1 MIELRT
7 FTYIDILQP
16 QVAAF
21 IATVCQGY
29 LPLENQAS
37 LFIEVAPGI
46 AINKIT
52 DIAMKSANI
61 YPGMQIV
68 ERSYGVLEIHAF
80 DQGEIRA
87 AGEAVLNYIQGTEV
101 SRLKPKILSSEI
113 ITGINGYQA
122 MIINRMRHGQ
132 FLLEGETL
140 YVLEVHPAGYTAIAA
155 NEAEKAA
162 EVNLLEMTTFG
173 AFGRLYLG
181 GKESEI
187 HEAVKAIKSALDSIQ
202 GRDNP

>member
-1 MIELRT
+1 MIEIRT

-21 IATVCQGY
+21 IATICQGY
-29 LPLENQAS
+29 LPLEEQAS

-52 DIAMKSANI
+52 DRAMKSANV

-68 ERSYGVLEIHAF
+68 ERSYGLLEIHSF

-87 AGEAVLNYIQGTEV
+87 AGDAVLDYTQATEL

-113 ITGINGYQA
+113 INY
-122 MIINRMRHGQ
+122 R
-132 FLLEGETL
+132 
-140 YVLEVHPAGYTAIAA
+140 
-155 NEAEKAA
+155 
-162 EVNLLEMTTFG
+162 
-173 AFGRLYLG
+173 
-181 GKESEI
+181 
-187 HEAVKAIKSALDSIQ
+187 
-202 GRDNP
+202 